1 MIDDL
6 DRLRTKAYDLSAKA
20 MGVTKGTPIV
30 PSLTITYPNGGET
43 ISSGVTCAITWSAVA
58 ITSVD
63 LDYSIDNGTNWVPI
77 DTKVTAAGTYP
88 WTPPAAISTTCL
100 VRVTENGGAVTDQ
113 SDATFTIGFG
123 AATALYVDSNGGNV
137 RINDACGGIASSNIS
152 VATGTHV
159 LSAGSHG
166 LNNADK
172 MTHSPATNITILNAN
187 LGAIKT
193 TGADDVFSVI
203 LKVKHTAAGGGTNTS
218 LYCDSTSA
226 GFWFDYTNTR
236 FNVVTSVFY
245 KTVVL
250 TYSKA
255 ADTYYYI
262 VGIYDGVPSP
272 NGQVYAK
279 LYGTDG
285 SLLASGNA
293 ADFGGNYVKPTGN
306 WVLQTFSDQYLYFE
320 HFLYFTKVINATDI
334 ANAIAWC
341 NTI

>member
-1 MIDDL
+1 M
-6 DRLRTKAYDLSAKA
+6 RFLRFLRFLRNRNNEKLA
-20 MGVTKGTPIV
+20 GNNIPPVEP
-30 PSLTITYPNGGET
+30 TITVTAPNGAESWT
-43 ISSGVTCAITWSAVA
+43 SGGSENITWTSTG
-58 ITSVD
+58 ITGDVEIS
-63 LDYSIDNGTNWVPI
+63 YSIDNGANY
-77 DTKVTAAGTYP
+77 TAVATVAYDSSP
-88 WTPPAAISTTCL
+88 YAWTIPVAISSTCL
-100 VRVTENGGAVTDQ
+100 VKIEQGAVSDV

-137 RINDACGGIASSNIS
+137 RVNDACGGIASSNIS

-203 LKVKHTAAGGGTNTS
+203 LKVKHTAAGGGANTS

-306 WVLQTFSDQYLYFE
+306 WVLQTFNDQYLYFE
-320 HFLYFTKVINATDI
+320 HFLYFTKVINETDI
-334 ANAIAWC
+334 ANAIAWG
-341 NTI
+341 NTV